1 MKRDIKFYFKF
12 TMNSI
17 PKILSF
23 FILLSVLLPTNSIF
37 AANTDIPTIL
47 PRSEWTKSD
56 PSLEKLLTW
65 MPDKNKTNPPD
76 YYPVERIIIH
86 YTETPNTDNTKEVS
100 ISRIQ
105 AIYQYHSVTRGW
117 GDIGYNYIID
127 RLGNIYEGR
136 YGGNSVRA
144 AHAFNSI
151 TRDNYNV
158 GAIGI
163 SLLGNYEKEEPP
175 EAMFT
180 SLKKLVGWLSATNGF
195 EPNTGSSSKIWNEK
209 QGGFTTEVNLPRV
222 ISHKDIDSTN
232 DSGIPASKFN
242 ELRSASQTYY
252 NEYKNYLYQVSSQGP
267 VYEILNGE
275 KIIANNIEGKI
286 IAAVSQTQLNIFSTL
301 SVLKHPDG
309 TLIKTNNSGV
319 SLIQAGLKRPIVNQE
334 IFNSRFKWNQVI
346 AVAKSEW
353 DSYFEGSPVALK
365 DGIIARANGE
375 NEIYIIAN
383 SLKQWISGPEL
394 FEKLGYKWSN
404 VAVVSKSTLD
414 VHSLATPIT
423 DTAIHPDGTLI
434 TSAGQGVA
442 LLSQGNKRPIPTA
455 EIFQFQYQWKDIV
468 AIPIAE
474 WNNYP
479 EADTVYYPDGM
490 LFREV
495 GDHKVFVVENSQK
508 RWITSPVLFD
518 NLGYQ
523 WNNVVVVS
531 NGMSDGMALGDNI
544 SAENVVVA
552 KR

>member
-1 MKRDIKFYFKF
+1 MLKRYSLF
-12 TMNSI
+12 
-17 PKILSF
+17 L
-23 FILLSVLLPTNSIF
+23 LLSIIF
-37 AANTDIPTIL
+37 IAVIFLAHNVRAATDVPTIL
-47 PRSEWTKSD
+47 PRSEWTKND
-56 PSLEKLLTW
+56 PSLENLFTW

-86 YTETPNTDNTKEVS
+86 YTDTPKVESKNDS
-100 ISRIQ
+100 IEWIKS
-105 AIYQYHSVTRGW
+105 IYQYHAISNGW

-136 YGGNSVRA
+136 YGGNSVRG

-158 GAIGI
+158 GSIGI
-163 SLLGNYEKEEPP
+163 ALLGDYSSDEPP
-175 EAMFT
+175 EPMFT
-180 SLKKLVGWLSATNGF
+180 SLKKLTGWFAATNGF
-195 EPNTGSSSKIWNEK
+195 DPNTSGSSKIWNEK

-222 ISHKDIDSTN
+222 ISHKDIDVTN

-242 ELRSASQTYY
+242 ELRSAGQTYY
-252 NEYKNYLYQVSSQGP
+252 NEYKNYFYQVSPQSP
-267 VYEILNGE
+267 IYEILNGE
-275 KIIANNIEGKI
+275 KIITNNIEGKT
-286 IAAVSQTQLNIFSTL
+286 IAAVSQTQLNIFPTI

-309 TLIKTNNSGV
+309 TLIKTNNSGI
-319 SLIQAGLKRPIVNQE
+319 SLIANGFKRPIINPE

-353 DSYFEGSPVALK
+353 DSYSEGSPVTLK

-375 NEIYIIAN
+375 NEIYVIAN

-404 VAVVSKSTLD
+404 VEVVSKFTLD
-414 VHSLATPIT
+414 VHYLGEPIT
-423 DTAIHPDGTLI
+423 DTTIHPDGTLI
-434 TSAGQGVA
+434 TSSARGVA
-442 LLSQGNKRPIPTA
+442 LLSQGRKRPIPTA

-468 AIPIAE
+468 AISLAE

-479 EADTVYYPDGM
+479 EANPVYYPDGM
-490 LFREV
+490 LFRED
-495 GDHKVFVVENSQK
+495 GDHKVYVVENSQK

-523 WNNVVVVS
+523 WNNVVVVPD
-531 NGMSDGMALGDNI
+531 GMSGGMALGDNI